1 MKKYILSS
9 LAVLSAATLFTACND
24 MLDTDPRVTELT
36 AATFPG
42 KPADVEALNAAT
54 YSIMN
59 TLGGGDQSGICNN
72 PFYWW
77 CMMSDDCYGSGGL
90 QDNVNKS
97 LHHFTTGSSNQYEQ
111 DFILLYGGIS
121 RANNQIET
129 IDNVAWTEAQKA
141 QRDQLLGEGFFM
153 RGLYTMWLTQ
163 LYGDVPL
170 ITSTV
175 IPEEM
180 WVQVSAEEFIY
191 PQIISDFV
199 SAKNL
204 MKPERANGSGHA
216 DKYAAEA
223 FIARAWMFWA
233 GFYKKV
239 GELANGDATINLV
252 EQEGCNGGT
261 LSKNDVVEGLKDIIN
276 NGGYKLCADFRSLW
290 QYSNSLLYDESK
302 AGGGI
307 VRVDD
312 KYAKI
317 DTTFVDNKPV
327 KFDTIFVDKP
337 AANTIVIKDTVRT
350 GHVYKFILDMDR
362 NNCFDMPG
370 MGNGNTEE
378 IFQIQFM
385 NASKWAIGGTYNNPR
400 MYSNYLSCFWGL
412 RNGATN
418 DNGRRDKTYPFNQG
432 WGQGT
437 PSCNIWDDWTD
448 AERRGNYTDI
458 RKLGTLIDLDNE
470 LEAYTYEK
478 DDNEES
484 GYACKK
490 YADVNLDACAADN
503 DSWWSK
509 CEGYSSSSLDNKQQG
524 DHFEDF
530 YLMRYADV
538 LLMMTELTGDAKYMN
553 QVQARAG
560 VPQTAYSLKAV
571 QDERRWEFAME
582 GLRFNDLRRWSGI
595 NSGTNSLAAQ
605 ALQAQKGKQIVC
617 YGKPSSRVPLE
628 HMTSAGWA
636 KRYADTNGFLPKPQA
651 QMTLMNN
658 KMQQNPGWDANTPAE
673 EWTYVVLY

>member
-9 LAVLSAATLFTACND
+9 LVVLSVATLFTACND

-42 KPADVEALNAAT
+42 KPGDVEALNAAT

-59 TLGGGDQSGICNN
+59 TLGGGDQSGILNN

-77 CMMSDDCYGSGGL
+77 SLMSDDCYGSGGL
-90 QDNVNKS
+90 QDNVAKS
-97 LHHFTTGSSNQYEQ
+97 LHHFTTASANQYEQ

-129 IDNVAWTEAQKA
+129 IDNVEWTEAQKS
-141 QRDQLLGEGFFM
+141 QRNQLLGEGYFM
-153 RGLYTMWLTQ
+153 RGFYTLLLTQ

-175 IPEEM
+175 ITDEM
-180 WVQVSAEEFIY
+180 RQEVSAEEFIY
-191 PQIISDFV
+191 PQILSDFV
-199 SAKNL
+199 SAKTL

-216 DKYAAEA
+216 DKFAAEA

-233 GFYKKV
+233 GFYKGV
-239 GELANGDATINLV
+239 PELATGDATINLV
-252 EQEGCNGGT
+252 EQEGCPGGT
-261 LSKNDVVEGLKDIIN
+261 LSKAEVVAGLRDIVST
-276 NGGYKLCADFRSLW
+276 GGYKLCEDFRSLW
-290 QYSNSLLYDESK
+290 QYSNSLLWDE
-302 AGGGI
+302 AHDG
-307 VRVDD
+307 VDG
-312 KYAKI
+312 
-317 DTTFVDNKPV
+317 
-327 KFDTIFVDKP
+327 
-337 AANTIVIKDTVRT
+337 ANAEGT
-350 GHVYKFILDMDR
+350 HAYEFIADMKR
-362 NNCFDMPG
+362 ENCFDQPG

-385 NASKWAIGGTYNNPR
+385 NASNWNIGGTYCNPR

-437 PSCNIWDDWTD
+437 PSCNIWDDWSD
-448 AERRGNYTDI
+448 AERTGEYTDM
-458 RKLGTLIDLDNE
+458 RKRATLIDLDNE

-484 GYACKK
+484 GYAVKK

-503 DSWWSK
+503 DSCWSK

-524 DHFEDF
+524 DHFEDY

-538 LLMMTELTGDAKYMN
+538 LLMLTELTGEAQWMN

-560 VPQTAYSLKAV
+560 VPQTGYSLQNV
-571 QDERRWEFAME
+571 QNERRWEFALE
-582 GLRFNDLRRWSGI
+582 GLRFNDMRRWSGKDGHSE
-595 NSGTNSLAAQ
+595 NSYAAK

-617 YGKPSSRVPLE
+617 YGQKSNKRSME
-628 HMTSAGWA
+628 HMTCSWS
-636 KRYADTNGFLPKPQA
+636 KRYADTKGFLPKPQA
-651 QMTLMNN
+651 QITLMVD
-658 KMQQNPGWDANTPAE
+658 KMKQNPGWDENANPSE
-673 EWTYVVLY
+673 YTYKVLY

>member
-9 LAVLSAATLFTACND
+9 LAVLSVATLFISCND

-42 KPADVEALNAAT
+42 KPGDVEALNAAT

-59 TLGGGDQSGICNN
+59 TLGGGDQSGILNN

-77 CMMSDDCYGSGGL
+77 SLMSDDCYGSGGL
-90 QDNVNKS
+90 QDNVAKS
-97 LHHFTTGSSNQYEQ
+97 LHHFTTASANQYEQ

-129 IDNVAWTEAQKA
+129 IDNVEWTEAQKA
-141 QRDQLLGEGFFM
+141 QRNQLLGEGYFM

-163 LYGDVPL
+163 MYGDVPL
-170 ITSTV
+170 ITGTV
-175 IPEEM
+175 ITEEM
-180 WVQVSAEEFIY
+180 QQQVSAEEFIY

-204 MKPERANGSGHA
+204 MKAERANGSGHA

-239 GELANGDATINLV
+239 ADLSTGDATINLV

-261 LSKNDVVEGLKDIIN
+261 LSKAEVVAGLKDIVST
-276 NGGYKLCADFRSLW
+276 GGYKLCEDFRSLW
-290 QYSNSLLYDESK
+290 QYSNSLLWDE
-302 AGGGI
+302 AH
-307 VRVDD
+307 
-312 KYAKI
+312 
-317 DTTFVDNKPV
+317 DNE
-327 KFDTIFVDKP
+327 DG
-337 AANTIVIKDTVRT
+337 T
-350 GHVYKFILDMDR
+350 GNLEGTHAYNFIADMKR
-362 NNCFDMPG
+362 ENCFDQPG

-437 PSCNIWDDWTD
+437 PSCNLWDDWTD
-448 AERRGNYTDI
+448 AERRGGYTDM
-458 RKLGTLIDLDNE
+458 RKLSTLIDLDNE

-484 GYACKK
+484 GYAVKK

-524 DHFEDF
+524 DHFEDY

-538 LLMMTELTGDAKYMN
+538 LLMLSELTGDVQYMN

-560 VPQTAYSLKAV
+560 VPLTTSYSLKAL
-571 QDERRWEFAME
+571 QDERRWEFALE
-582 GLRFNDLRRWSGI
+582 GLRFNDMRRWSGI
-595 NSGTNSLAAQ
+595 NSGESSYAAK
-605 ALQAQKGKQIVC
+605 ALEAQKGKMIVC
-617 YGKPSSRVPLE
+617 YGQKGAKIPMA
-628 HMTSAGWA
+628 HMTCSWA

-651 QMTLMNN
+651 QITLMVD
-658 KMQQNPGWDANTPAE
+658 KMQQNPGWDENASASE
-673 EWTYVVLY
+673 YTYKVLY

>member
-1 MKKYILSS
+1 MKKYILSA
-9 LAVLSAATLFTACND
+9 LVVSAATVFTSCND
-24 MLDTDPRVTELT
+24 MLDTEPRVTELT

-42 KPADVEALNAAT
+42 KPGDVEALNAAT

-59 TLGGGDQSGICNN
+59 TLGGGDQSGLLNN

-77 CMMSDDCYGSGGL
+77 CLMSDDCYGSGGL
-90 QDNVNKS
+90 QDNVAKS
-97 LHHFTTGSSNQYEQ
+97 LHHFTTASANQYEQ

-129 IDNVAWTEAQKA
+129 IDNVQWTEAQKE
-141 QRDQLLGEGFFM
+141 QRNQLLGEGFFM
-153 RGLYTMWLTQ
+153 RGLYYMWLSQ

-175 IPEEM
+175 ITDEM
-180 WVQVSAEEFIY
+180 QEQVSAEEMIY

-204 MKPERANGSGHA
+204 MKAQRANGSGHA

-223 FIARAWMFWA
+223 FIARAYMFWA

-239 GELANGDATINLV
+239 GELAGGAGPAINLV
-252 EQEGCNGGT
+252 EQEGCPGGSLT
-261 LSKNDVVEGLKDIIN
+261 QADVISGLQDIVAT
-276 NGGYKLCADFRSLW
+276 GGYKLCEDFRSLW
-290 QYSNSLLYDESK
+290 QYSNSLLWKEAHDNEDGTGNLEGTH
-302 AGGGI
+302 A
-307 VRVDD
+307 
-312 KYAKI
+312 YA
-317 DTTFVDNKPV
+317 
-327 KFDTIFVDKP
+327 
-337 AANTIVIKDTVRT
+337 
-350 GHVYKFILDMDR
+350 FIADMKEE
-362 NNCFDMPG
+362 NCFDKPG

-378 IFQIQFM
+378 IFQIQFL
-385 NASKWAIGGTYNNPR
+385 NASKWAISGTYNNAR

-418 DNGRRDKTYPFNQG
+418 DNGKRSKTYPFNQG

-437 PSCNIWDDWTD
+437 PSCNLWDDWTD
-448 AERRGNYTDI
+448 AERAGNYTDI

-478 DDNEES
+478 DDCEES
-484 GYACKK
+484 GYGVKK

-509 CEGYSSSSLDNKQQG
+509 ADGYTSSSLDNKQQG

-538 LLMMTELTGDAKYMN
+538 LLMLTELTGDAQYMN

-560 VPQTAYSLKAV
+560 VPQTPYSLAAV
-571 QDERRWEFAME
+571 QNERRWEFALE
-582 GLRFNDLRRWSGI
+582 GLRFNDMRRWSGVD
-595 NSGTNSLAAQ
+595 NHSETSYAAR
-605 ALQAQKGKQIVC
+605 ALQAQRGKQIVC
-617 YGKPSSRVPLE
+617 LGQKSNKRTLE
-628 HMTSAGWA
+628 HMTSSWS
-636 KRYADTNGFLPKPQA
+636 KRYAATQGFLPKPQY
-651 QMTLMNN
+651 QITLMNN
-658 KMQQNPGWDANTPAE
+658 KMQQNPGWGADDPDAQ
-673 EWTYVVLY
+673 YKVLY

>member
-1 MKKYILSS
+1 MKKYILSA
-9 LAVLSAATLFTACND
+9 LVVSAATVFTACND
-24 MLDTDPRVTELT
+24 MLDTDPRVTQLS

-42 KPADVEALNAAT
+42 KPGDVEALNAAT

-59 TLGGGDQSGICNN
+59 TLGGGDQSGILNN

-77 CMMSDDCYGSGGL
+77 SLMSDDCYGSGGL
-90 QDNVNKS
+90 QDNVAKS
-97 LHHFTTGSSNQYEQ
+97 LHHFTTASANQYEQ

-141 QRDQLLGEGFFM
+141 QRNQLLGEGYFM
-153 RGLYTMWLTQ
+153 RGLYYMWLSQ

-170 ITSTV
+170 LTSTV
-175 IPEEM
+175 ITEDM
-180 WVQVSAEEFIY
+180 WEQASAADAIY
-191 PQIISDFV
+191 PQILSDFT

-216 DKYAAEA
+216 DKFAAEA

-233 GFYKKV
+233 GFYQKV
-239 GELANGDATINLV
+239 ADLSTGDATIQLV

-261 LSKNDVVEGLKDIIN
+261 LSKADVVNGLKDIVST
-276 NGGYKLCADFRSLW
+276 GGYKLCEDFRSLW
-290 QYSNSLLYDESK
+290 QYSNSLLWDE
-302 AGGGI
+302 AHDG
-307 VRVDD
+307 V
-312 KYAKI
+312 
-317 DTTFVDNKPV
+317 
-327 KFDTIFVDKP
+327 
-337 AANTIVIKDTVRT
+337 
-350 GHVYKFILDMDR
+350 GHAYEFIADMKR
-362 NNCFDMPG
+362 ENCFDQPG

-448 AERRGNYTDI
+448 AERAGGYTDL
-458 RKLGTLIDLDNE
+458 RKKASLIDLDNE

-484 GYACKK
+484 GYAVKK

-524 DHFEDF
+524 DHFEDY

-538 LLMMTELTGDAKYMN
+538 LLMLSELTGDVQYMN

-560 VPQTAYSLKAV
+560 VPLTTSYSLKAL
-571 QDERRWEFAME
+571 QDERRWEFALE
-582 GLRFNDLRRWSGI
+582 GLRFNDMRRWSGI
-595 NSGTNSLAAQ
+595 DSGESSYAAK
-605 ALQAQKGKQIVC
+605 ALQAQRGKQITC
-617 YGKPSSRVPLE
+617 YGKHNAKVSLE
-628 HMTSAGWA
+628 HMTCTWA

-651 QMTLMNN
+651 QITLMNG
-658 KMQQNPGWDANTPAE
+658 KMKQNPGWDENASPAE
-673 EWTYVVLY
+673 YTYKVLY

>member
-9 LAVLSAATLFTACND
+9 LAVLSAATLLTSCND

-59 TLGGGDQSGICNN
+59 TLGGGDNSGILNN

-77 CMMSDDCYGSGGL
+77 SLMSDDCYGSGGL
-90 QDNVNKS
+90 QDNVAKS
-97 LHHFTTGSSNQYEQ
+97 LHHFTTASANQYEQ
-111 DFILLYGGIS
+111 DFIIIYGGVS

-129 IDNVAWTEAQKA
+129 IDNVPWTENQKA
-141 QRDQLLGEGFFM
+141 QRNQLLGEAYFM
-153 RGLYTMWLTQ
+153 RGFYNLLLTQ
-163 LYGDVPL
+163 MYGDIPL

-175 IPEEM
+175 ITDEM
-180 WVQVSAEEFIY
+180 RQEVSAEEVIY
-191 PQIISDFV
+191 PQILSDFV
-199 SAKNL
+199 SAKTL
-204 MKPERANGSGHA
+204 MKAERANGSGHA
-216 DKYAAEA
+216 DKYSAEA

-233 GFYKKV
+233 GFYKGV
-239 GELANGDATINLV
+239 GDLSTGDATIQLV
-252 EQEGCNGGT
+252 EQEGCTGGT
-261 LSKNDVVEGLKDIIN
+261 LSKNEVVAALKDIID
-276 NGGYKLCADFRSLW
+276 NGGYKLCQDFRSLW
-290 QYSNSLLYDESK
+290 QYSNSLLWDE
-302 AGGGI
+302 AHDGENGENAEGTHA
-307 VRVDD
+307 
-312 KYAKI
+312 YA
-317 DTTFVDNKPV
+317 
-327 KFDTIFVDKP
+327 
-337 AANTIVIKDTVRT
+337 
-350 GHVYKFILDMDR
+350 FIADMDR

-385 NASKWAIGGTYNNPR
+385 NASNWNIGGTYNNPR

-418 DNGRRDKTYPFNQG
+418 DNGKRSKTYPFNQG

-448 AERRGNYTDI
+448 AERTGGYTDM
-458 RKLGTLIDLDNE
+458 RKKATLINLDEE
-470 LEAYTYEK
+470 LESYTYEK
-478 DDNEES
+478 DDCEES
-484 GYACKK
+484 GYGVKK

-503 DSWWSK
+503 DSWWSQ

-524 DHFEDF
+524 DHFEDY

-538 LLMMTELTGDAKYMN
+538 LLMMSELTGQVSYMN

-560 VPQTAYSLKAV
+560 VPLTTAYSLKAL
-571 QDERRWEFAME
+571 QNERRWEFALE
-582 GLRFNDLRRWSGI
+582 GLRFNDMRRWSGVDGHSE
-595 NSGTNSLAAQ
+595 NSYAAK

-617 YGKPSSRVPLE
+617 LGQKSAKRSME
-628 HMTSAGWA
+628 HMTCSWS
-636 KRYADTNGFLPKPQA
+636 KRYADTKGFLPKPQA
-651 QMTLMNN
+651 QITLMNG
-658 KMQQNPGWDANTPAE
+658 KMKQNPGWDENASAAE
-673 EWTYVVLY
+673 YTYKVLY

>member
-9 LAVLSAATLFTACND
+9 LTVLAAVTLFTSCND

-59 TLGGGDQSGICNN
+59 TLGGGDQSGLCNN

-77 CMMSDDCYGSGGL
+77 SLMSDDCYGSGGL
-90 QDNVNKS
+90 QDNVAKS
-97 LHHFTTGSSNQYEQ
+97 LHHFTTASANQYEQ

-129 IDNVAWTEAQKA
+129 IDNVEWTDTQKA
-141 QRDQLLGEGFFM
+141 QRNQLLGEGYFM

-163 LYGDVPL
+163 MYGDVPL

-175 IPEEM
+175 ITDEMQEE
-180 WVQVSAEEFIY
+180 VSAEEKIY
-191 PQIISDFV
+191 PQILSDFV

-204 MKPERANGSGHA
+204 MGGRNPGSGHA
-216 DKYAAEA
+216 DKFAAEA

-239 GELANGDATINLV
+239 GELKNGDATMELV
-252 EQEGCNGGT
+252 EQEGCPAGSK
-261 LSKNDVVEGLKDIIN
+261 LSKAEVIAALQDIVA
-276 NGGYKLCADFRSLW
+276 NGGYKLCEDFRSLW
-290 QYSNSLLYDESK
+290 QYSNSLLWDE
-302 AGGGI
+302 AHDG
-307 VRVDD
+307 V
-312 KYAKI
+312 
-317 DTTFVDNKPV
+317 
-327 KFDTIFVDKP
+327 
-337 AANTIVIKDTVRT
+337 
-350 GHVYKFILDMDR
+350 GHAYPFIADMKR
-362 NNCFDMPG
+362 ENCFDQPG

-385 NASKWAIGGTYNNPR
+385 NASSWNIGGTYNNPR

-418 DNGRRDKTYPFNQG
+418 DNGKRSKTYPFNQG

-437 PSCNIWDDWTD
+437 PSNNLWDDWTD
-448 AERRGNYTDI
+448 AERNNGNSYTDI

-478 DDNEES
+478 DDCEES
-484 GYACKK
+484 GYAVKK

-509 CEGYSSSSLDNKQQG
+509 CEGYTSSSLDNKQQG

-538 LLMMTELTGDAKYMN
+538 LLMLTELTGDPWGMN

-560 VPQTAYSLKAV
+560 VPLTPYSWTNI
-571 QDERRWEFAME
+571 QNERRWEFALE
-582 GLRFNDLRRWSGI
+582 GLRFNDMRRWSGKD
-595 NSGTNSLAAQ
+595 SGESSYAAK
-605 ALQAQKGKQIVC
+605 ALQAQQGKQIVC
-617 YGKPSSRVPLE
+617 LGQKANKRTHQ
-628 HMTSAGWA
+628 HMTCSWA
-636 KRYADTNGFLPKPQA
+636 KRYADTNGFLPKPEA
-651 QMTLMNN
+651 QITLMNN
-658 KMQQNPGWDANTPAE
+658 KMKQNPGWDTNTPASE
-673 EWTYVVLY
+673 YTYKVLY